1 MKKLLFF
8 FISLL
13 VISCNNSLSTKSKN
27 TPTSVTTNYTLNGFI
42 NFNASTA
49 YLNKIKNDSLFK
61 IDSSSINNEKFIFKG
76 TIISPER
83 FALTFKNYS
92 AAIIVILEPKDFSV
106 SIKKNLFYDPKI
118 IGSPLNTLLL
128 SYKNTSKGIFKNV
141 DYLYPQFQK
150 ARLENDVLKLQEIK
164 QKINTIESGFT
175 NYSYQFIKHHKNSY
189 VAAMLLADHLKSTKI
204 DTFKIKE
211 TFNLLPKKIQNSV
224 DGKRVANW
232 IQLH

>member
-8 FISLL
+8 FISLWL
-13 VISCNNSLSTKSKN
+13 IGCNNQTSKKN
-27 TPTSVTTNYTLNGFI
+27 KDIITSKTNYTLNGTIDFDATI
-42 NFNASTA
+42 V

-61 IDSSSINNEKFIFKG
+61 IDSSTINNKKFSFKG

-83 FALTFKNYS
+83 FALTFKKKLPVV
-92 AAIIVILEPKDFSV
+92 IIILEPKKFSV
-106 SIKKNLFYDPKI
+106 FIKKKAFNDPKI

-128 SYKNTSKGIFKNV
+128 SYKNTAKGIFKNI

-164 QKINTIESGFT
+164 QKMESIESGFT

-189 VAAMLLADHLKSTKI
+189 VAAMLLADHLKTTKI
-204 DTFKIKE
+204 DTFRIKE
-211 TFNLLPKKIQNSV
+211 TYNLLPKKNQNSV
-224 DGKRVANW
+224 DGKHVANW
-232 IQLH
+232 IKLH